1 MDIKNIILRLNND
14 IQLNYGTREIFCQK
28 NGFDYKSMTAMF
40 SRVLSKNQN
49 PRIDMV
55 EKYANALGYE
65 LALVKK
71 QPQKKP
77 KIIDM

>member
-1 MDIKNIILRLNND
+1 MDIKNIILKLSND
-14 IQLNYGTREIFCQK
+14 IQLKYGTRESFCEEK
-28 NGFDYKSMTAMF
+28 GFDYKNMTSMF
-40 SRVLSKNQN
+40 SRVLNQNQN

-71 QPQKKP
+71 EEWKEPNVV
-77 KIIDM
+77 